1 MTAREVAEELDRI
14 NKRLGD
20 RTISRTE
27 YEALLKERNRQTRE
41 LISIRQENDV
51 LRARADDARAEY
63 LRDKN
68 AVDKQYRDQSTAE
81 RKAYLDSLE
90 RQLSNVYGPADRNVY
105 PVGANV
111 EGARRREAEAA
122 ARRKRGNVKPEA
134 KPEKP
139 KDLDVGNKRDPN
151 ANKPTGPQ
159 TPIPTGNKGQ
169 HNPRAGKGG
178 AAIVVLPSGD
188 SSKVDDATSALIRAT
203 SIGPEDFKPGQDPG
217 PLVRISSRIYRDIA
231 NGFARVT
238 PLATIINAVAEET
251 GLYKAKPAQAQT
263 ALGSVVSTAQVAA
276 LLQQMHG
283 QQANQSADLA
293 ALTRMA
299 QAQASYLDSVMGV
312 LSNLVALTAP
322 IAAMSPTIASTHYLA
337 KSIRDKV
344 GAANFTL
351 QNQAATLTK
360 AKLGALD
367 VAQLMN
373 TSRLAEPKLKTLDA
387 AQLMNTSR
395 LAEKKWN
402 ILDATQL
409 MNTSRLAEKK
419 WNILDA
425 TQMMNTSRL
434 AEKKWN
440 ILDATQLMQTSRLA
454 EKKWNILDATQLM
467 GTSRLAEKKW
477 SIIDATQL
485 MKDTRQIPAIFQ
497 ELQKPLKLPAEI
509 ARKSDIAAIKF
520 PSIPSDLAR
529 KSDIKTVTIPND
541 LARKSDVT
549 NIKVPTPIVNL
560 PAPIVN
566 IPAPDIGG
574 IVQAVNQT
582 LNQQTTNITNIF
594 NRSYQGLTQA
604 NLDQAVGNVN
614 NYTNAVATTVI
625 SQVNT
630 HTTRQAAE
638 VKGGISVVAQQ
649 AEAIKTDV
657 GDVAKVLGVPQLKP
671 GLSVKPDA
679 DLKAIGVK
687 TDNGNAPGIA
697 QNIPQ
702 LMMMLA
708 AVPYVRQGLHR
719 LGGSFDTS
727 VMNPQRGKT
736 KITDAM
742 GFQQWSFNQLE
753 ERMGMP
759 STHTIVTPGG
769 QTQTKAFRSLEDA
782 LEENNANTIVAMQ
795 DLEVIERYVFALTQ
809 DMQKLMQITLQTRED
824 VDVLIDDS
832 GCKTKEVK
840 KSHPSHINLT
850 NESAGASLSGMFQR
864 GRVHYVAREWAGSA
878 DKNQVLQRISY
889 DTQIA
894 AMSNKFELD
903 KTTPELP
910 LQKSRAADKPL
921 NDELWRTYVSTME
934 EPPEGYVSK
943 GNPIP
948 DIQEIKNGNPTN
960 VPKPTNPLKKLG
972 K

>member
-1 MTAREVAEELDRI
+1 MPTRPKMTAREVAAELDRI
-14 NKRLGD
+14 NQRLGD
-20 RTISRTE
+20 RKISGAE
-27 YEALLKERNRQTRE
+27 YARLLKEREQLNRDYNR
-41 LISIRQENDV
+41 ISAENAA
-51 LRARADDARAEY
+51 LRKQRDAEASRRAGDARPSDANAENN
-63 LRDKN
+63 RR
-68 AVDKQYRDQSTAE
+68 AKQAAQ
-81 RKAYLDSLE
+81 
-90 RQLSNVYGPADRNVY
+90 RNQ
-105 PVGANV
+105 
-111 EGARRREAEAA
+111 
-122 ARRKRGNVKPEA
+122 RGDIKPET
-134 KPEKP
+134 KPQKP
-139 KDLDVGNKRDPN
+139 KDVDVGSNRKPD
-151 ANKPTGPQ
+151 ANKPKGPQ

-169 HNPRAGKGG
+169 HTPKAGKSG
-178 AAIVVLPSGD
+178 AGIVVLPTGD
-188 SSKVDDATSALIRAT
+188 SSKVDDATAALIRAT

-217 PLVRISSRIYRDIA
+217 PLVRISSRIYRDLA

-238 PLATIINAVAEET
+238 PLASIINAVAEET
-251 GLYKAKPAQAQT
+251 GLYKAKPAQAT
-263 ALGSVVSTAQVAA
+263 SALGSVISNEQIAA

-293 ALTRMA
+293 ALTRMT
-299 QAQASYLDSVMGV
+299 QAQAAHLDSMMGV
-312 LSNLVALTAP
+312 LSSIVALTAP

-351 QNQAATLTK
+351 QNQAATLIK
-360 AKLGALD
+360 QKLPGLD
-367 VAQLMN
+367 VAQVMK
-373 TSRLAEPKLKTLDA
+373 TSRLAEPKLENLNAAQVTKAANLTVQKLSILDA
-387 AQLMNTSR
+387 TQLMNTSR

-425 TQMMNTSRL
+425 TQ
-434 AEKKWN
+434 
-440 ILDATQLMQTSRLA
+440 LMQTSRLA
-454 EKKWNILDATQLM
+454 EKKWN
-467 GTSRLAEKKW
+467 
-477 SIIDATQL
+477 IIDATQL

-497 ELQKPLKLPAEI
+497 ELQKPLRLPAEI

-520 PSIPSDLAR
+520 PTIPSDLAR
-529 KSDIKTVTIPND
+529 KSDIKTVTIPSD
-541 LARKSDVT
+541 LARKSDIA
-549 NIKVPTPIVNL
+549 NIRFPSV

-566 IPAPDIGG
+566 VPATDIGG

-594 NRSYQGLTQA
+594 SRSYQGLTQEQL
-604 NLDQAVGNVN
+604 NQAVGNVN

-625 SQVNT
+625 NQVNT
-630 HTTRQAAE
+630 HTTRQTATLSN
-638 VKGGISVVAQQ
+638 GIGLVAQK
-649 AEAIKTDV
+649 AEALSADV
-657 GDVAKVLGVPQLKP
+657 GDVSKVLGVPQLKP

-736 KITDAM
+736 KITDAL
-742 GFQQWSFNQLE
+742 GFQQWTFNQLE

-759 STHTIVTPGG
+759 STHTLITPGG
-769 QTQTKAFRSLEDA
+769 QTQTKTFKSLEDA
-782 LEENNANTIVAMQ
+782 LEENNANTIVALQ
-795 DLEVIERYVFALTQ
+795 DLEVVERYLFAVTQ
-809 DMQKLMQITLQTRED
+809 DVQKLMQITLQTRED
-824 VDVLIDDS
+824 VDVLIDDA

-840 KSHPSHINLT
+840 KSHPTHINLT
-850 NESAGASLSGMFQR
+850 KESSGASLSGMFQR
-864 GRVHYVAREWAGSA
+864 GQVHYVARIWDDSA
-878 DKNQVLQRISY
+878 DKNQKLERMSY

-894 AMSNKFELD
+894 AMSNKFEFD
-903 KTTPELP
+903 KTNPELP
-910 LQKSRAADKPL
+910 LQKSRATDKPI
-921 NDELWRTYVSTME
+921 NDEVWRTYVSTME
-934 EPPEGYVSK
+934 EPPEGYISP

-948 DIQEIKNGNPTN
+948 DIKEIKNGTPTN

>member
-14 NKRLGD
+14 NQKLGD
-20 RTISRTE
+20 RKISGAE
-27 YEALLKERNRQTRE
+27 YARLLKERDQLNKEYNR
-41 LISIRQENDV
+41 LSAENAA
-51 LRARADDARAEY
+51 LKKQRNAEASRGANDARPSDA
-63 LRDKN
+63 N
-68 AVDKQYRDQSTAE
+68 NE
-81 RKAYLDSLE
+81 RNRRAQQE
-90 RQLSNVYGPADRNVY
+90 AQRNQ
-105 PVGANV
+105 
-111 EGARRREAEAA
+111 
-122 ARRKRGNVKPEA
+122 RGDIKPES

-139 KDLDVGNKRDPN
+139 REVDVGNKRDPN
-151 ANKPTGPQ
+151 ASKPKGPQ
-159 TPIPTGNKGQ
+159 TPIPTGDKGQ
-169 HNPRAGKGG
+169 HNPKSGKGG
-178 AAIVVLPSGD
+178 SVIAVLPSGD
-188 SSKVDDATSALIRAT
+188 SSKVDDATAALIRAT

-217 PLVRISSRIYRDIA
+217 PIVRVTSRIYRDIA

-251 GLYKAKPAQAQT
+251 GLYKAKPAQAQS
-263 ALGSVVSTAQVAA
+263 ALGSVISNEQIAA

-293 ALTRMA
+293 ALTRMT
-299 QAQASYLDSVMGV
+299 QAQAAHLDSMMGV
-312 LSNLVALTAP
+312 LSSLIALTAP

-351 QNQAATLTK
+351 QNQAATLIK
-360 AKLGALD
+360 QKLPGLD
-367 VAQLMN
+367 VAQVMK
-373 TSRLAEPKLKTLDA
+373 TSRLAEPKLENLNA
-387 AQLMNTSR
+387 AQVTKAANLTVQKLS
-395 LAEKKWN
+395 

-425 TQMMNTSRL
+425 TQLMNTSRL

-477 SIIDATQL
+477 NIIDATQL

-520 PSIPSDLAR
+520 PTIPSDLAR
-529 KSDIKTVTIPND
+529 KSDIKTVTIPSD
-541 LARKSDVT
+541 LARKSDIA
-549 NIKVPTPIVNL
+549 NIRFPSV

-566 IPAPDIGG
+566 VPAPDIGG

-594 NRSYQGLTQA
+594 NRSNQGLTQA
-604 NLDQAVGNVN
+604 NLDAAVNNVN
-614 NYTNAVATTVI
+614 LYANAVASTVVN
-625 SQVNT
+625 QVNT
-630 HTTRQAAE
+630 HTTRQTSD
-638 VKGGISVVAQQ
+638 VKTGIGAVAQK
-649 AEAIKTDV
+649 AEALSADV
-657 GDVAKVLGVPQLKP
+657 GDVSKVLGVPQLKP
-671 GLSVKPDA
+671 GMSVKPDA

-687 TDNGNAPGIA
+687 TDNGNANAIA

-736 KITDAM
+736 KITDAL
-742 GFQQWSFNQLE
+742 GFQQWTFNQVE
-753 ERMGMP
+753 ERLGMP
-759 STHTIVTPGG
+759 STHTLITPGG
-769 QTQTKAFRSLEDA
+769 QTQSRTFRSLEDA
-782 LEENNANTIVAMQ
+782 LEENNANTIVALQ
-795 DLEVIERYVFALTQ
+795 DLEVVERYLFGLTQ
-809 DMQKLMQITLQTRED
+809 DMQKIMQIALQTRED
-824 VDVLIDDS
+824 VDVLIDDA
-832 GCKTKEVK
+832 GCKVKEVK
-840 KSHPSHINLT
+840 RSHPTHLNLT
-850 NESAGASLSGMFQR
+850 TGQSGKSLSGVFQP
-864 GRVHYVAREWAGSA
+864 GLVHYVARQWDDNA
-878 DKNQVLQRISY
+878 DKNQKLERMSY

-903 KTTPELP
+903 KTNVELP
-910 LQKSRAADKPL
+910 LDKSRATDKPR
-921 NDELWRTYVSTME
+921 NDEVWRTFVSTVE
-934 EPPEGYVSK
+934 APPEGYVTP
-943 GNPIP
+943 GNPLP
-948 DIQEIKNGNPTN
+948 KIQEIKNGNPIN
-960 VPKPTNPLKKLG
+960 VPLPTDPTKKLG

>member
-1 MTAREVAEELDRI
+1 MPTRPKMTAREVAAELDRI
-14 NKRLGD
+14 NKQLEGPYASKEEYTRLAKD
-20 RTISRTE
+20 QERLKKE
-27 YEALLKERNRQTRE
+27 YNR
-41 LISIRQENDV
+41 LNNENAQ
-51 LRARADDARAEY
+51 LRAQSRNPQPGSGVLGSNGGRGTQP
-63 LRDKN
+63 N
-68 AVDKQYRDQSTAE
+68 PGSAV
-81 RKAYLDSLE
+81 LG
-90 RQLSNVYGPADRNVY
+90 SNG
-105 PVGANV
+105 G
-111 EGARRREAEAA
+111 
-122 ARRKRGNVKPEA
+122 RGNVKPET
-134 KPEKP
+134 KPQPP
-139 KDLDVGNKRDPN
+139 KEVEVGNKRDPN
-151 ANKPTGPQ
+151 ANKSKGPQ
-159 TPIPTGNKGQ
+159 FPIPQPQQGRFRPTIAV
-169 HNPRAGKGG
+169 NP
-178 AAIVVLPSGD
+178 IPPSGGPRQN
-188 SSKVDDATSALIRAT
+188 DATSALI
-203 SIGPEDFKPGQDPG
+203 DFAVGGNDLLPDQIKNNSFLRPYLRTQ
-217 PLVRISSRIYRDIA
+217 SQIA
-231 NGFARVT
+231 RGVLNGFARST
-238 PLATIINAVAEET
+238 PAADIVNTIAKEFFGYKPAAQPGLLSGPTVSNEQIATMLQGLVSALATNTAGIAAT
-251 GLYKAKPAQAQT
+251 HAMLQAISREQ
-263 ALGSVVSTAQVAA
+263 
-276 LLQQMHG
+276 
-283 QQANQSADLA
+283 DLA
-293 ALTRMA
+293 RVGLETVIA
-299 QAQASYLDSVMGV
+299 
-312 LSNLVALTAP
+312 NTAVVP
-322 IAAMSPTIASTHYLA
+322 AIVPLIAAVQQKL
-337 KSIRDKV
+337 

-351 QNQAATLTK
+351 QNQAATLIK
-360 AKLGALD
+360 QKLPGLD
-367 VAQLMN
+367 VAQVMK
-373 TSRLAEPKLKTLDA
+373 TSRLAEPKLENLNA
-387 AQLMNTSR
+387 AQVTKAANLTVQKLS
-395 LAEKKWN
+395 

-419 WNILDA
+419 WSILDA
-425 TQMMNTSRL
+425 TQLMNTSRL
-434 AEKKWN
+434 AEKKWS

-477 SIIDATQL
+477 NIIDATEL

-497 ELQKPLKLPAEI
+497 QLQKPLKLPAEI

-520 PSIPSDLAR
+520 PTIPSDLAR
-529 KSDIKTVTIPND
+529 KSDIKTVTIPSD
-541 LARKSDVT
+541 LARKSDIA
-549 NIKVPTPIVNL
+549 NIRFPSV

-625 SQVNT
+625 NQVNT
-630 HTTRQAAE
+630 HTTRQTAE
-638 VKGGISVVAQQ
+638 VNGGIGLVAQK

-679 DLKAIGVK
+679 ELTAIGVK
-687 TDNGNAPGIA
+687 TDNGNAPGLA
-697 QNIPQ
+697 NNIPQ

-736 KITDAM
+736 KITDTL

-759 STHTIVTPGG
+759 STHTLITPGG
-769 QTQTKAFRSLEDA
+769 QTQTKSFRSLEDA
-782 LEENNANTIVAMQ
+782 IEENNANTIVAMQ
-795 DLEVIERYVFALTQ
+795 DLEVIERYVFAVTQ

-824 VDVLIDDS
+824 VDVLIDDA
-832 GCKTKEVK
+832 GCKTREVK

-850 NESAGASLSGMFQR
+850 NEQSGASLSGMFQR
-864 GRVHYVAREWAGSA
+864 GRVHYVARVWDDSA
-878 DKNQVLQRISY
+878 DKNQKLERMSY

-894 AMSNKFELD
+894 AMSNKFEFN
-903 KTTPELP
+903 KTNPELP
-910 LQKSRAADKPL
+910 LQKSRAADKPV

-934 EPPEGYVSK
+934 EPPEGYISK

-948 DIQEIKNGNPTN
+948 DIKEIKNGNPTN
-960 VPKPTNPLKKLG
+960 VPKPTNPAKKLG